1 MHTSFNTTQ
10 VISCNSKWYPHVLH
24 NNKMHRNNR
33 EMWTYI
39 AASLSSTIFLILPVP
54 SSTCILLPT
63 VKTPLMVEKSGM
75 HLCRTVEEKE
85 NHSKYLFTSLAF
97 KNLPLSAVRFLLA
110 VKCAQWRSLTTLYW
124 HLQEF
129 LVVVRQKWK
138 QHHNMKSHPNLLIFL
153 HVKDS
158 SYCTNKMCRWRDIGS
173 GHICWARFESETAC
187 MVRGV

>member
-1 MHTSFNTTQ
+1 MRTSFNTTQ
-10 VISCNSKWYPHVLH
+10 VISCNSKWYSHVLYNH
-24 NNKMHRNNR
+24 KMHRNNT
-33 EMWTYI
+33 EMWTYA

-85 NHSKYLFTSLAF
+85 NHSKHLFTSLAF
-97 KNLPLSAVRFLLA
+97 KNLQLSAVRFLLG
-110 VKCAQWRSLTTLYW
+110 
-124 HLQEF
+124 F
-129 LVVVRQKWK
+129 LVVMRQKWK
-138 QHHNMKSHPNLLIFL
+138 QYHNMKSHSNLLIFL

-173 GHICWARFESETAC
+173 GHLCWTRFEGEAAC